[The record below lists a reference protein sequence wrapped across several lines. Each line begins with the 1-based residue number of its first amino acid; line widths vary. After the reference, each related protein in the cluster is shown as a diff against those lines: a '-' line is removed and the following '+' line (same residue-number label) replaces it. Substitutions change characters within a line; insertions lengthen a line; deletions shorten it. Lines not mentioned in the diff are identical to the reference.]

1 MSRVEG
7 FLPREVV
14 VGGGGGGSR
23 GGVRGRGRTALPGLT
38 VGVLEVSIQS
48 EKKRLERFTSSKW
61 FIVYFTLWWTG

>member
-1 MSRVEG
+1 MVTISFLRIDNFVSRVEG

-23 GGVRGRGRTALPGLT
+23 GGVRGRGRTALPELT

-48 EKKRLERFTSSKW
+48 EKEIRK
-61 FIVYFTLWWTG
+61 IYF